1 MKTWS
6 KNTSPPEFE
15 PILKI
20 SEDQISNETVYWSTT
35 QKLDKSSMTALSV
48 HRVATISNGT
58 TTQINSPFSI
68 GTVLAICQW
77 WSSTS
82 TGTGSTNSQACHY
95 VLHQAPPASDN
106 VWVDTAKLINI
117 WVWTVSS
124 IINARSVS
132 ITNNS
137 GTAITVILTI
147 FA

>member
-6 KNTSPPEFE
+6 KNSNPPEFE

-20 SEDQISNETVYWSTT
+20 SEDQISTETVYWANT
-35 QKLDKSSMTALSV
+35 QKLDKSAMTALSV
-48 HRVATISNGT
+48 HKIVTIANWA

-68 GTVLAICQW
+68 GTVLALCQSW
-77 WSSTS
+77 ASTS
-82 TGTGSTNSQACHY
+82 TGTGSTSTQACHY
-95 VLHQAPPASDN
+95 VRHQTPPASDT
-106 VWVDTAKLINI
+106 VGVDTTSLINI
-117 WVWTVSS
+117 WVWTITS

-137 GTAITVILTI
+137 GAAITVILTI